1 MEDCF
6 QSLVKN
12 TSLHEIR
19 LFGSPIPSY
28 IISGLFY
35 SLQYGLSNL
44 VILDF
49 DYYSTDKLLVQNLIK
64 FCSERIEKKIGYNV
78 TIRATEYD
86 PNENIILSD
95 SYNYSIEVK

>member
-1 MEDCF
+1 MENCF

-12 TSLHEIR
+12 ASLHEIR
-19 LFGSPIPSY
+19 LFGSPVPSY

-49 DYYSTDKLLVQNLIK
+49 DYYSIDKLLVKNLIK
-64 FCSERIEKKIGYNV
+64 FCNERIEKKIGYNV
-78 TIRATEYD
+78 AIRATEYD
-86 PNENIILSD
+86 SNQNLILSE
-95 SYNYSIEVK
+95 SKGQNWF